1 MVAKLSPRGTAALKG
16 ERIFPRYPMSTNDG
30 AAMFA
35 PQVAKPQTKTAK
47 TPLSKL
53 TPPRSALVERRL
65 GHDLVGQGLLLQRT
79 IGNQATLRLL
89 AHQAS
94 RPVGSVPDNDHEQ
107 EFAPKNMIARAAP
120 RGARSSLSPP
130 PLLGGIQPKLA
141 IGDVNDPL
149 EHEADRVADQVMRMP
164 NSGPSITGAPPQIS
178 RKCAA
183 CDEEGTQT
191 LQTKPAGFP
200 KAAANAAPSILH
212 EVLRSPGQPLNTS
225 TRAFFEPR
233 FGYDFSKE
241 RMHTDSKAAI
251 SARSLNALAYTV
263 GHNVVFGAGQYAPG
277 TRAGQRLLAH
287 ELAHVLQQQSGL
299 VLQRQVANPRSAK
312 DQREF
317 VRDAIHFLEQSVEFF
332 QLAKVDDATFDRVI
346 NSWYSMVVRQEKIID
361 TDLQG
366 DAALKADLHTAY
378 ISALRVLVKQH
389 AAASG
394 KSETDLYRI
403 NSGRI
408 PPWAQPHPSHLEP
421 GVTTPIPDDVPVTHP
436 RGRFRFSLNGFDVGI
451 SPDTRVRVQ
460 NKAPGITHH
469 QIAWGGIRVQFRGT
483 HGHLTAVSFTG
494 PPKPVLTIFT
504 SYRTGVD
511 TAGVS
516 GYGRGT
522 TAEDKAGAKVT
533 PESESLAFHE
543 SRHGQAT
550 LDFITSHP
558 PPAFTGKVGDTQTD
572 FNSAMA
578 KWQRDVTD
586 YSNRM
591 EKADTSQV
599 HCVGFTIDQFH
610 GASAHPGR
618 RIVKECP

>member
-1 MVAKLSPRGTAALKG
+1 
-16 ERIFPRYPMSTNDG
+16 
-30 AAMFA
+30 MFA

-47 TPLSKL
+47 TPLSKQ
-53 TPPRSALVERRL
+53 TAQRSALVERRL
-65 GHDLVGQGLLLQRT
+65 GHDLVGQTLFL
-79 IGNQATLRLL
+79 GNQATLRLL

-94 RPVGSVPDNDHEQ
+94 RPVGSVADNDHEQ
-107 EFAPKNMIARAAP
+107 ELAPKNLIARAAP
-120 RGARSSLSPP
+120 QGASW
-130 PLLGGIQPKLA
+130 LGGIQPKLA
-141 IGDVNDPL
+141 IGGVNDPL
-149 EHEADRVADQVMRMP
+149 EHEADRVADQVMRTP
-164 NSGPSITGAPPQIS
+164 NSGPFITGAPPQMS

-183 CDEEGTQT
+183 CDEEGTHT

-225 TRAFFEPR
+225 TRAFFERR
-233 FGYDFSKE
+233 FGHDFSKE
-241 RMHTDSKAAI
+241 RMHTDSKAAN
-251 SARSLNALAYTV
+251 SARSLNALAYTI
-263 GHNVVFGAGQYAPG
+263 GHKVVFGAGQYAPS

-287 ELAHVLQQQSGL
+287 ELVHVLQQRSGL
-299 VLQRQVANPRSAK
+299 VLQRQVANPGSAK

-366 DAALKADLHTAY
+366 DAALKVDLHTAY

-394 KSETDLYRI
+394 QSETDLYRI

-421 GVTTPIPDDVPVTHP
+421 GVTTPIPNDVPVTHP
-436 RGRFRFSLNGFDVGI
+436 GGRFRFSLNGFDVGI

-460 NKAPGITHH
+460 KKAGITHH
-469 QIAWGGIRVQFRGT
+469 HIAWGGIRVQFRGT
-483 HGHLTAVSFTG
+483 RGHLTAVSFTG

-543 SRHGQAT
+543 SRHGQAI
-550 LDFITSHP
+550 LDFITSNP
-558 PPAFTGKVGDTQTD
+558 PPAFTGKVGDTQRD
-572 FNSAMA
+572 FNNAMA
-578 KWQRDVTD
+578 KWKHDVTD

-599 HCVGFTIDQFH
+599 HCVGFTIDQFD
-610 GASAHPGR
+610 ASEHPGR
-618 RIVKECP
+618 RIDKECP